1 MEDELDEK
9 DIAYAKL
16 QSLNAELEYLENKS
30 KRELHKNSLTEIEI
44 DLLKVQI
51 KYIKKHYNL

>member
-1 MEDELDEK
+1 MELDEK

-16 QSLNAELEYLENKS
+16 ESLNAELGYSESRYKFPIVS
-30 KRELHKNSLTEIEI
+30 KRLLLKIEI